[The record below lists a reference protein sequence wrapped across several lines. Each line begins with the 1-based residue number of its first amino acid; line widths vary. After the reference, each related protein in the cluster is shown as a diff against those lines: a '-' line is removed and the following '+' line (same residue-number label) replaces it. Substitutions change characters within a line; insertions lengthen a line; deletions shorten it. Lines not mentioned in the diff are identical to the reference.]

1 MVFSRR
7 KTGALAAALLASAFV
22 PRDAQAKRC
31 EDVAMPDEVSVDGK
45 KLVLNGMGV
54 REATVFNVNV
64 YVAGLYLEKRSNDGP
79 RIAAAEEIKRI
90 DLAFVREV
98 SREDMTEAI
107 HKGFEKSAGAEFAK
121 LKPRVEKFKA
131 LLPEFKVGDR
141 LTLTYRPGSGL
152 SVVAPGKKGNVEG
165 ADFARALFLIWLGA
179 HPPNEGLKR
188 GLLGGACG

>member
-1 MVFSRR
+1 M
-7 KTGALAAALLASAFV
+7 AALVS
-22 PRDAQAKRC
+22 RDAEAKRC
-31 EDVAMPDEVSVDGK
+31 ETVTMPDELSVDGK
-45 KLVLNGMGV
+45 KLLLNGMGV

-64 YVAGLYLEKRSNDGP
+64 YVAGLYLEKRSSDGA
-79 RIAAAEEIKRI
+79 RIAAADETRRM
-90 DLAFVREV
+90 DLAFVRDV

-121 LKPRVEKFKA
+121 LKPRVDKFKA
-131 LLPEFKVGDR
+131 LLPEFKVGDK
-141 LTLTYRPGSGL
+141 LSLVYRPGAGL
-152 SVVAPGKKGNVEG
+152 SVVAPGKKGTIEG